1 MPNILGSTRKLH
13 DHEEQ
18 LPVFP
23 VPETDSI
30 TIPDDWLNNNIEKF
44 EVWIAGHRAKSYTL
58 TNISVDDLRKF
69 FFICR
74 SQRKN
79 IYGEGGAERCSSP
92 GTEFGDLVHVHPQ
105 YCKNAND
112 RKRYVRLTTQML
124 FESVRSQP
132 YYHLVASNSRIGRIS
147 RAGWRRT
154 SLFAPRQIGTV
165 PQTNS

>member
-1 MPNILGSTRKLH
+1 MERQLFAFPPMPNILGSTRKLH

-92 GTEFGDLVHVHPQ
+92 GTEFGDLVHVHPSTV
-105 YCKNAND
+105 
-112 RKRYVRLTTQML
+112 RTRMIVRGMYVL
-124 FESVRSQP
+124 
-132 YYHLVASNSRIGRIS
+132 
-147 RAGWRRT
+147 RRRCC
-154 SLFAPRQIGTV
+154 SKVYIHNHIIIL
-165 PQTNS
+165 